1 MAIVSRIF
9 IILAIL
15 NAVLLPTSTIA
26 TEYVVG
32 DDSGWTIG
40 LNYQTWASNKDFK
53 VGDKLVFNYP
63 KGIHNVFIVNGSS
76 YANCII
82 PPPSKAH
89 TSGHDIVSLMSP
101 GESWFICGVG
111 NHCALYNQKLAINV
125 KA

>member
-53 VGDKLVFNYP
+53 VGDKL
-63 KGIHNVFIVNGSS
+63 GIKHF
-76 YANCII
+76 
-82 PPPSKAH
+82 
-89 TSGHDIVSLMSP
+89 
-101 GESWFICGVG
+101 
-111 NHCALYNQKLAINV
+111 
-125 KA
+125 